1 MPWALARAAR
11 WRLMGHSLG
20 RDISAV
26 QRSLGALW
34 PPLPSW
40 SLRLRA
46 HFQVAL

>member
-1 MPWALARAAR
+1 
-11 WRLMGHSLG
+11 MGHSLG

-26 QRSLGALW
+26 QESLGALR

-40 SLRLRA
+40 PLRLRA